1 MNLVSTVRVGLWVA
15 VGAVEAGWFLIVLFG
30 GAVAPGTSARRRRTI
45 AALWTLMSLGL
56 VFQLWRVAAL
66 LSRGV
71 QLVAV
76 AGISLG
82 VIGSALLFKGPSRD
96 GAA

>member
-1 MNLVSTVRVGLWVA
+1 MNTVRVGLWIA
-15 VGAVEAGWFLIVLFG
+15 IGAVEAVWFVAVLC
-30 GAVAPGTSARRRRTI
+30 GAAVTPATPARRRRTI
-45 AALWTLMSLGL
+45 AAVWTLVSLGF
-56 VFQLWRVAAL
+56 VFHLLRMAAQLP
-66 LSRGV
+66 RGV

-82 VIGSALLFKGPSRD
+82 VIGSGLLFKGPAAD